1 MHMHPGRLS
10 ILDTTFRDGAQSPLV
25 ETVGLKDSLEC
36 LKLLDELEFDYLEVG
51 FAASNN
57 GDAERIRQALKLGLK
72 TRIAAF
78 GWATLETVEQMT
90 ALNVPAAVLVAKS
103 RKRDVAVSLRQ
114 DPEEYL
120 DTVAKSV
127 EILVGRGIEVILDAE
142 HAFQAINEDDQKF
155 ALRLFKKCRRS
166 GARWIVLCDTN
177 GKSSVK
183 LAASAI
189 RIAAKAVPLET
200 LGVHFHND
208 RGRAITLAETAYQ
221 LGVRHIQ
228 GVFGGFGERAG
239 NTDLSVLIPNLCQD
253 FGCTYFSPK
262 VLAKFTAGYRKL
274 CEILNIV
281 PDPCHPWVGENAFST
296 KAGGHTSGE
305 KRDPGSYSHADP
317 GCVGNRAKFGL
328 SGLSGRANL
337 LIKAEEMEIR
347 IPEEKLPE
355 LAKHYKE
362 LADSGISFERAE
374 ASFYLWL
381 LRELDLFEIPLAFVS
396 WQVSDKCFPNR
407 DGDTSEVN
415 LVMNVEGEDRFSSAY
430 GAGPV
435 NALEKALRRIL
446 CEKFPDIGPVK
457 LMGFTLKTLGMRE
470 GSAAVVRILCDFT
483 DGSDIWTSIGANE
496 DFLRAAWQALLDGYC
511 YKLAKIASNKKPI
524 TA

>member
-1 MHMHPGRLS
+1 MDIHPGRLS

-25 ETVGLKDSLEC
+25 ETVELKDSLEC
-36 LKLLDELEFDYLEVG
+36 LKLLDELELDYLEVG

-57 GDAERIRQALKLGLK
+57 GDAERIRQAIKLGLK
-72 TRIAAF
+72 TKIAAF

-90 ALNVPAAVLVAKS
+90 ALNVPVAVLVAKS

-120 DTVAKSV
+120 DTVARSV
-127 EILVGRGIEVILDAE
+127 KMLVERGIEVILDAE

-155 ALRLFKKCRRS
+155 ALRLFKKCWQA

-189 RIAAKAVPLET
+189 RIAAKAIPLET

-208 RGRAITLAETAYQ
+208 RGRAIALAETAYQ

-239 NTDLSVLIPNLCQD
+239 NTDLSILIANLCQD
-253 FGCTYFSPK
+253 FDCTNFSPE
-262 VLAKFTAGYRKL
+262 VLAKFTAAYRKL

-281 PDPCHPWVGENAFST
+281 PDPCHPWVGKDAFFT
-296 KAGGHTSGE
+296 KAGIHASGE
-305 KRDPGSYSHADP
+305 KRDPGSYLHADP
-317 GCVGNRAKFGL
+317 GLVGNCTKFGL
-328 SGLSGRANL
+328 SDISGKTNL
-337 LIKAEEMEIR
+337 LIKAKEMGVET
-347 IPEEKLPE
+347 PEEKLPE
-355 LAKHYKE
+355 LARRYKE
-362 LADSGISFERAE
+362 LADSGIIFERAE

-381 LRELDLFEIPLAFVS
+381 LRELNLFEIPLAFVS

-407 DGDTSEVN
+407 DGDISEVN
-415 LVMNVEGEDRFSSAY
+415 LAMSVEGEDRFSSAY

-457 LMGFTLKTLGMRE
+457 LMGFTLKTLGMQE

-524 TA
+524 TT